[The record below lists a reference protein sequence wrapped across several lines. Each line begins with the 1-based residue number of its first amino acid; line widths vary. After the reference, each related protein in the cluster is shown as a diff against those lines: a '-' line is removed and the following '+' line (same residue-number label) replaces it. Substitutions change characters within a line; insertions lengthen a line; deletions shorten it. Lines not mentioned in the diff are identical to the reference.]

1 VRRSV
6 PQIFPHIILVVLVL
20 MNSAAAHGQGR
31 GGSPTDL
38 QQREWALGH
47 ITDEV
52 NSHFSRKNTPE
63 PAPTRADFRRLQI
76 VNSDLMKRVF
86 LLHTADARSIKSAL
100 GEIRKL
106 AGRLQ
111 TNLAFPAPNQA
122 PPLEKPQF
130 EPSLRELDHAVM
142 SFVNNPIFQNA
153 KLLDATLAQR
163 AGNDLSEIARLSK
176 LLGGSNLK

>member
-1 VRRSV
+1 
-6 PQIFPHIILVVLVL
+6 

-31 GGSPTDL
+31 GSSPPDL

-47 ITDEV
+47 IPDDV
-52 NSHFSRKNTPE
+52 NSHFSRKNTPD
-63 PAPTRADFRRLQI
+63 PAPARAEFRRLQI
-76 VNSDLMKRVF
+76 VNNDLMKRVF
-86 LLHTADARSIKSAL
+86 VLHTADVRTIKSAL
-100 GEIRKL
+100 VEIHKL

-122 PPLEKPQF
+122 PRLEKPQF
-130 EPSLRELDHAVM
+130 EPALRELDHAVM

-163 AGNDLSEIARLSK
+163 AGNDLSEIVRLSE
-176 LLGGSNLK
+176 LLGGLNLKEVPGK